1 MSFKSKQ
8 KGLPVV
14 YFPKLGK
21 ILRLT
26 TLRFEKVYGDSSIN
40 YN

>member
-1 MSFKSKQ
+1 MSFKFKQ

-21 ILRLT
+21 FLRLT
-26 TLRFEKVYGDSSIN
+26 MKSSDHIKI
-40 YN
+40 